1 MIRNNYPIKSY
12 EVNDIH
18 RARDL
23 QDKGILKIIERKY
36 VVCPRANCKKQNQYV
51 ESSIH
56 EIDCQGCRSPFVP
69 RAINIDYITVIDEKG
84 TFQFLLNLLR
94 EQNPILNQ
102 EENTIELNKAK
113 KRIKLVIID
122 YCYNT
127 FLFEPTVDDMVIRV
141 VADEVKLQNQPKGVV
156 SYKFLKLEDIIDDP
170 TILGRALE
178 QLDANDGIS
187 HTQEMIEKF
196 EKFEKNLDRQG
207 KNLEILTE
215 RLCKYI
221 QENKEKVN
229 KFMIAL
235 ERDKNTIWG
244 SKIFRMAGPSQPD
257 LMHISLYG
265 YLMEFLQSDK
275 DFECKSWP
283 NSTISLNDLGAD
295 FGHAI
300 KNNRKGIIEITIA
313 KKISPELWETARKAE
328 SLKLI
333 LIDKYILMRILSG
346 IDAWKLLD

>member
-1 MIRNNYPIKSY
+1 MIRNNYPIKSH
-12 EVNDIH
+12 EVNDI
-18 RARDL
+18 RKAREL
-23 QDKGILKIIERKY
+23 ENRGILKILEKKY
-36 VVCPRANCKKQNQYV
+36 AICPRTSCGKQNPYT
-51 ESSIH
+51 ESATR
-56 EIDCQGCRSPFVP
+56 EIDCRGCRNPFFP
-69 RAINIDYITVIDEKG
+69 RLINTDLITKIDETG
-84 TFQFLLNLLR
+84 VFQFLLNLLADESPR
-94 EQNPILNQ
+94 LNE
-102 EENTIELNKAK
+102 EENTIELSVDNK
-113 KRIKLVIID
+113 KLKVAVID
-122 YCYNT
+122 FCYNT

-141 VADEVKLQNQPKGVV
+141 IVDEVKLQNQHNGVV
-156 SYKFLKLEDIIDDP
+156 SYKFLKLEDIVDDP
-170 TILGRALE
+170 TVLKRGLE
-178 QLDANDGIS
+178 QLSANDGIS

-196 EKFEKNLDRQG
+196 EKFEQNLDSQG

-215 RLCKYI
+215 KLCNYI
-221 QENKEKVN
+221 QQNKEKVN

-235 ERDKNTIWG
+235 DRDKNMIWG

-257 LMHISLYG
+257 LMHISLHG

-283 NSTISLNDLGAD
+283 NSTLRLNDLGPD
-295 FGHAI
+295 FGHAM

-333 LIDKYILMRILSG
+333 LIDKYILMRILNG